1 MPTQGFTRS
10 AFVRRGAGGG
20 LALAVAATPL
30 ALLPADAAAA
40 PSDGDLASLRLLV
53 AAELLAVDFSVRAA
67 NALPP
72 RPARAFR
79 RILLDEEQ
87 HLGQIGDLLR
97 AAGQTP
103 LTGGDVDFTYA
114 KRTFTSAGAILREAT
129 RIEALLVGAYIGALA
144 AMTAPELRLPLAQIA
159 ANEAQHASTVA
170 HWRGGPL
177 IGAAMAPALS
187 IDAVSTALDGYE
199 S

>member
-1 MPTQGFTRS
+1 MPTQGLTR
-10 AFVRRGAGGG
+10 AALMRRGAGGG
-20 LALAVAATPL
+20 LALAVATTPL
-30 ALLPADAAAA
+30 ALLPSAAQAA
-40 PSDGDLASLRLLV
+40 PTDGDLAYLRLLV
-53 AAELLAVDFSVRAA
+53 GAELLAVDFSVRAQGK
-67 NALPP
+67 LPP
-72 RPARAFR
+72 RPARAFT
-79 RILLDEEQ
+79 RIVSDEKR
-87 HLGQIGDLLR
+87 HLGQLGDLLT

-103 LTGGDVDFTYA
+103 ATGGDIDFTYPA
-114 KRTFTSAGAILREAT
+114 KTFSSAAAILRQAT

-144 AMTAPELRLPLAQIA
+144 SVAAPELRLPLAQIA

-177 IGAAMAPALS
+177 IGPALAPALS